1 MFENKILLY
10 YIIAS
15 LCSARTAYSFLYTN
29 IVRAN
34 MNEFPKCISNIYF
47 FNCVHRG
54 KALSKTDASA
64 KNMFIHT
71 GNIIVEKKGNLEQAM
86 EDAINVGAEDV
97 EEFKEN
103 DTEYFQVSNKCLF
116 FK

>member
-1 MFENKILLY
+1 
-10 YIIAS
+10 
-15 LCSARTAYSFLYTN
+15 
-29 IVRAN
+29 

-47 FNCVHRG
+47 FNCIHRG
-54 KALSKTDASA
+54 KALSKTDTSA
-64 KNMFIHT
+64 KNMFVHT

>member
-1 MFENKILLY
+1 MF
-10 YIIAS
+10 
-15 LCSARTAYSFLYTN
+15 
-29 IVRAN
+29 V
-34 MNEFPKCISNIYF
+34 
-47 FNCVHRG
+47 
-54 KALSKTDASA
+54 
-64 KNMFIHT
+64 HT